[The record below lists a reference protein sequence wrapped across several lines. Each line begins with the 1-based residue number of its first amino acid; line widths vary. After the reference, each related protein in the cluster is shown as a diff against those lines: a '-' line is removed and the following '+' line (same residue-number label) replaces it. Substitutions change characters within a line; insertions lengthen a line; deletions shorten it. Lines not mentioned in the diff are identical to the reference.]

1 LNAVPEKYVPEKIKV
16 HHYQALKWAANQ
28 GGKENR
34 DECKN
39 TKTSGGWSYR
49 RQKKTWRERTHFTS
63 TTMKTIDIVTYT
75 HMFMEGVGFKVSL
88 LDNYLCTHVAPRA

>member
-1 LNAVPEKYVPEKIKV
+1 MLEQYFPEQIKV

-28 GGKENR
+28 GGKEKR
-34 DECKN
+34 DECKD

-49 RQKKTWRERTHFTS
+49 RKNKNAERTHTLHF
-63 TTMKTIDIVTYT
+63 DDDEDDRYCNRQT